1 MSGRDER
8 PINSSFTTEHRRL
21 YPFLFP
27 FILDSLLVSEGE
39 IRAQGVCVYRYTSH
53 VSLSSYW
60 GAEVKVNYQKEE
72 MCSGIISGTIK
83 LAKVRSWRPV
93 ALPSIPSK

>member
-1 MSGRDER
+1 MNDPSIALLQQSIEGYILFYFLLFLILCWSQKGRYGPR
-8 PINSSFTTEHRRL
+8 
-21 YPFLFP
+21 
-27 FILDSLLVSEGE
+27 
-39 IRAQGVCVYRYTSH
+39 VCVYRYTSH
-53 VSLSSYW
+53 VSLR

-93 ALPSIPSK
+93 ALPSIPSR